1 MKLTH
6 QVMTV
11 VLGMGMGM
19 LGWTTPVWAA
29 NPALAVLQRNVKE
42 SVDACVDQASKAM
55 HQEKLDGVQVIGQQ
69 VSGIT
74 KDYAIAIFCYPVK
87 ASGDLVVLSI
97 IVAGPSADRASTPG
111 RKFGYGMGL
120 YKGKL
125 LAA

>member
-11 VLGMGMGM
+11 VLGMGM
-19 LGWTTPVWAA
+19 LGWTTPVWAG

-69 VSGIT
+69 VSGMI

-97 IVAGPSADRASTPG
+97 VVAGPSADRASQL
-111 RKFGYGMGL
+111 RDALQKSL
-120 YKGKL
+120 DQR
-125 LAA
+125 